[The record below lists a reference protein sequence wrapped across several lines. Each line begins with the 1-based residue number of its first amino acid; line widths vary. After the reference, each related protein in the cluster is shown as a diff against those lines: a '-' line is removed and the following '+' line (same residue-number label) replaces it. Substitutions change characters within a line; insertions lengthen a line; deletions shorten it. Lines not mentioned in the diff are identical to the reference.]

1 MQIKVKHL
9 IEKAVKYKKD
19 SNPNALKRKE
29 PYLCLSPFEVGVK
42 RGEEVEAL
50 MAQAKGRMFNCHGQ
64 TNEIEPQNGAANPNA
79 SQLQTIIKT
88 LKNCLFQTLGLAHSN
103 RLKPIS
109 SFCFQFSFQKH
120 HSLF

>member
-1 MQIKVKHL
+1 MFFHPFSCTSNEIKNEHNMQIKVKHL

-50 MAQAKGRMFNCHGQ
+50 MA
-64 TNEIEPQNGAANPNA
+64 
-79 SQLQTIIKT
+79 
-88 LKNCLFQTLGLAHSN
+88 
-103 RLKPIS
+103 
-109 SFCFQFSFQKH
+109 
-120 HSLF
+120 

>member
-29 PYLCLSPFEVGVK
+29 SYLCLSPFEVGVK

-64 TNEIEPQNGAANPNA
+64 TNENERNPKTA
-79 SQLQTIIKT
+79 LQTLT
-88 LKNCLFQTLGLAHSN
+88 RPNCKQ
-103 RLKPIS
+103 
-109 SFCFQFSFQKH
+109 
-120 HSLF
+120 